1 MVTKDIKSRVM
12 RYFFLNPTARLR
24 VRQIEREAG
33 VPLPSAIR
41 YTAELVKEGI
51 LKKTL
56 VAGVTLF
63 SADRSSSAYLIE
75 KRLHNLR
82 FLYSSGLVEFLVK
95 TYSNPPIKL
104 FGSYSRGEDTE
115 ESDIDLY
122 VETPAGKI
130 KGLERFENILR
141 RKIQIFAYRKIT
153 DIKNKELASNIL
165 NGITVNGFVEVF
177 S

>member
-1 MVTKDIKSRVM
+1 
-12 RYFFLNPTARLR
+12 
-24 VRQIEREAG
+24 
-33 VPLPSAIR
+33 
-41 YTAELVKEGI
+41 
-51 LKKTL
+51 
-56 VAGVTLF
+56 
-63 SADRSSSAYLIE
+63 
-75 KRLHNLR
+75 
-82 FLYSSGLVEFLVK
+82 VEFLVK

-153 DIKNKELASNIL
+153 DIKNNELASNIL